1 MTVYYLCNW
10 DSLSGGIRVL
20 YDHVRTLRRSG
31 VDARLGATGT
41 FLRCVWFDHKIAEI
55 PGVDDVL
62 DKLRPGDRLVVPELL
77 LADPSL
83 RHSPAGLSAFVQN
96 LKLVPPDVDWS
107 RFELVLTASTPLF
120 DALRPAIADRVSV
133 VAVPHFL
140 ATDLVAPPRTWFAA
154 ARPKALINPRF
165 GKHRN
170 EPYLTARMLED
181 SGLDVTVA
189 ERPMHRNDFVRL
201 FRDHA
206 LYLHLSYPEGFPG
219 PVAEAFGAG
228 CLVAGFTGLGGLEFM
243 RDGENCLTAEDGD
256 WRQVVRHARSVLRR
270 PAAELSAMIASARA
284 TILRYDEATFARRL
298 TAAFAAERR
307 RR

>member
-20 YDHVRTLRRSG
+20 YDHVRTLRRAG
-31 VDARLGATGT
+31 VEASLGATGT
-41 FLRCVWFDHKIAEI
+41 FLRCVWFDHEEAEI
-55 PGVDDVL
+55 PGVDHVF

-83 RHSPAGLSAFVQN
+83 RHAPAGLLAFVQN
-96 LKLVPPDVDWS
+96 LSLVPSDVDWS
-107 RFELVLTASTPLF
+107 RFELVLTASGPLR
-120 DALRPAIADRVSV
+120 DALLPSIADRVPV

-140 ATDLVAPPRTWFAA
+140 AADLVLPLRTWFPA
-154 ARPKALINPRF
+154 ARPKALINPRC

-170 EPYLTARMLED
+170 EPYLAARLLED
-181 SGLDVTVA
+181 SGLEVTVA
-189 ERPMHRNDFVRL
+189 DRPMHRNDFVRL

-243 RDGENCLTAEDGD
+243 HDEDNCLTAEDGD
-256 WRQVVRHARSVLRR
+256 WRRVVRHARSVLTR
-270 PAAELSAMIASARA
+270 PAAELSALIASARE

-298 TAAFAAERR
+298 TAAVAAEPSRR
-307 RR
+307 